1 MHACKVPP
9 QGQAGKSKTRGVWSE
24 LAQVSW
30 SPYKTSVSLCNKRQ
44 SNKNNHK
51 RTEEGKERWSWHRSA
66 GAHTRR
72 ACHCVISARATQ
84 PQKDRRREVDSTH
97 PLTLTESILTKSMG
111 RTVGTDTSNMMPL
124 NVWSSLSPVSC
135 VVCSCTT
142 WLTCKTRMQRSVH
155 KYV

>member
-1 MHACKVPP
+1 MLAKGRWPLSSSTRVLCNHTFDPHDQGSEQRGATRAIHACMHARYRRKDK
-9 QGQAGKSKTRGVWSE
+9 QENRKRG
-24 LAQVSW
+24 A
-30 SPYKTSVSLCNKRQ
+30 
-44 SNKNNHK
+44 
-51 RTEEGKERWSWHRSA
+51 SWHRSA